1 MEESK
6 TRGEEERIKLEQRI
20 EEVKIER
27 DGLQTEVENLK
38 VQLNLS
44 EDKSESINN
53 QLHETIRKLKEGT
66 G

>member
-1 MEESK
+1 LEESK